1 MSNKKHGLADLK
13 RLRAQAAQEQAKPL
27 AVAKPGKRRRSRQAA
42 AKAGG
47 RQSEDPRRRTS
58 PTDNSAR
65 GQADGGSTP
74 EEATVPQE
82 DVVLFR
88 RAMKFVQPM
97 KPSNRIVL
105 PPVRREGERI
115 LRRRR
120 QAALGDETATPRRV
134 SDQYAPARQ
143 DESSYLKAGYGPDLL
158 KGLRAGKWPIQATL
172 DLHGSTLDEARG
184 RLDQFLTSCVQ
195 HNVKCVRIIH
205 GKGHGSQNGE
215 SVLKDTA
222 RRWLAQIEFVL
233 AYAECSEQNG
243 GSGAVQALLKTEQ

>member
-13 RLRAQAAQEQAKPL
+13 RLRAQALQEQAKPP
-27 AVAKPGKRRRSRQAA
+27 AAPKSGKRRRSRQAA

-47 RQSEDPRRRTS
+47 RQSEDARKRTS
-58 PTDNSAR
+58 SADTSAR
-65 GQADGGSTP
+65 GVEAGP
-74 EEATVPQE
+74 RLEEATVPQE

-88 RAMKFVQPM
+88 RAMKFVRPM

-105 PPVRREGERI
+105 PPVRKEGERI
-115 LRRRR
+115 LRQRR
-120 QAALGDETATPRRV
+120 QAALGAESTAPRRI

-233 AYAECSEQNG
+233 AYTECSEQNG
-243 GSGAVQALLKTEQ
+243 GSGAVQALLKTE